1 MRRGG
6 GTYRPAQ
13 VSDLGSYP
21 LVAAFCGRGV
31 GARAQSEF
39 MPKKHA
45 ALPPVLG
52 AHFSTAHAMKQGVTR
67 RRLRGGDLQKPFHG
81 ARRTAEDVAAEK
93 KRLDGDNRPLALS
106 RRLAEEVRSRALT
119 YLQVMPKDAF
129 ICGRSA
135 ALLRGYPVGAAKNRG
150 KSGHHHGKEEEDE
163 HEPLD
168 VGVITPQTAPRGK
181 GVNGR
186 RLASRFV
193 QVEKFD
199 GVSVM
204 TVPTMWAMLGRELTE
219 RELTILADAIV
230 RIPRDTYGILHPERA
245 DATLADLQAAIDA
258 GPQKGVAKLRVALA
272 RARTG
277 SASPLETEYRLD
289 AQDAGL
295 PAPELDVQ
303 IRDEHGRLLGISEL
317 VYRQYRLVV
326 EIEGDHHRSSRQQW
340 NRDIEKYRD
349 YAEAGWE
356 VVRLTSTHIRA
367 RRNAVE
373 IVRTALIRRYKALS
387 R

>member
-1 MRRGG
+1 
-6 GTYRPAQ
+6 
-13 VSDLGSYP
+13 
-21 LVAAFCGRGV
+21 
-31 GARAQSEF
+31 

-45 ALPPVLG
+45 ALPPGLG
-52 AHFSTAHAMKQGVTR
+52 AHFSTAHAIDQGVTR
-67 RRLRGGDLQKPFHG
+67 RRLRGRDLQKPFHG
-81 ARRTAEDVAAEK
+81 ARRTVADIAAEK
-93 KRLDGDNRPLALS
+93 KRLDKDTRPLAPS
-106 RRLAEEVRSRALT
+106 RRLAEEPRARALT

-135 ALLRGYPVGAAKNRG
+135 ALLRGYPVDAAKKRG
-150 KSGHHHGKEEEDE
+150 KSRNHRGEEGEEDE
-163 HEPLD
+163 NDSLD

-181 GVNGR
+181 GVKGR

-193 QVEKFD
+193 QVEQFD
-199 GVSVM
+199 GIPVM
-204 TVPTMWAMLGRELTE
+204 TAPTMWAMLGRELTE

-230 RIPRDTYGILHPERA
+230 HIPRDSYGVSHPERA

-258 GPQKGVAKLRVALA
+258 GPQKGVAKLRAALA

-289 AQDAGL
+289 AEDAGL
-295 PAPELDVQ
+295 PTPELDVQ
-303 IRDEHGRLLGISEL
+303 IRDERGRLLGISEL
-317 VYRQYRLVV
+317 VYGKYRLVV

-373 IVRTALIRRYKALS
+373 IVRTALIRRHKALG

>member
-1 MRRGG
+1 
-6 GTYRPAQ
+6 
-13 VSDLGSYP
+13 
-21 LVAAFCGRGV
+21 
-31 GARAQSEF
+31 

-52 AHFSTAHAMKQGVTR
+52 AHFSTAHAIEQGVTR
-67 RRLRGGDLQKPFHG
+67 RRLRGRDLQKPFHG
-81 ARRTAEDVAAEK
+81 ARRTSADVAAEK
-93 KRLDGDNRPLALS
+93 KRLDGDARPLAPS
-106 RRLAEEVRSRALT
+106 RRLAEELRSRALT
-119 YLQVMPKDAF
+119 YLQVIPREAF
-129 ICGRSA
+129 ICGRTA
-135 ALLRGYPVGAAKNRG
+135 ALLRGYPLGAAKKRDENR
-150 KSGHHHGKEEEDE
+150 HHRGEEQEDE
-163 HEPLD
+163 PDPLD

-193 QVEKFD
+193 QVEQFK
-199 GVSVM
+199 GVPVM
-204 TVPTMWAMLGRELTE
+204 TAPTMWAMLGRELTE

-230 RIPRDTYGILHPERA
+230 HIPRDSSGVAHPERA

-258 GPQKGVAKLRVALA
+258 GPQKGVAKLRAALA

-289 AQDAGL
+289 AEDAGL
-295 PAPELDVQ
+295 PTPELDVQ
-303 IRDEHGRLLGISEL
+303 IRDERGRLLGISEL
-317 VYRQYRLVV
+317 VYRKYRVVV

-367 RRNAVE
+367 RRNAVQ
-373 IVRTALIRRYKALS
+373 IVRTALIRHHKALS

>member
-1 MRRGG
+1 
-6 GTYRPAQ
+6 
-13 VSDLGSYP
+13 
-21 LVAAFCGRGV
+21 
-31 GARAQSEF
+31 

-45 ALPPVLG
+45 ALPPELG
-52 AHFSTAHAMKQGVTR
+52 AHFSTAHAMEQGVTR

-81 ARRTAEDVAAEK
+81 ARRRVEDITAEK
-93 KRLDGDNRPLALS
+93 NRLDRDTRPLALS
-106 RRLAEEVRSRALT
+106 RRLAEELHSRALT
-119 YLQVMPKDAF
+119 YLQVMPRGAF

-150 KSGHHHGKEEEDE
+150 TSRHRQGDEEEDD

-168 VGVITPQTAPRGK
+168 VSVITPQTAPRGK
-181 GVNGR
+181 GVKGR

-193 QVEKFD
+193 QVEQLD
-199 GVSVM
+199 GVPVM
-204 TVPTMWAMLGRELTE
+204 TAPTMWAMLGRELTE

-230 RIPRDTYGILHPERA
+230 HIPRDSYGIAHPERA
-245 DATLADLQAAIDA
+245 HATLADLQAAIDA
-258 GPQKGVAKLRVALA
+258 GPQKGVARLRAALA
-272 RARTG
+272 RARAG

-289 AQDAGL
+289 AEDAGL
-295 PAPELDVQ
+295 PTPELDVQ
-303 IRDEHGRLLGISEL
+303 IRDERGRLLGISEL
-317 VYRQYRLVV
+317 VYRKYRLVV

-373 IVRTALIRRYKALS
+373 IVRTALIRRRDTLG

>member
-1 MRRGG
+1 
-6 GTYRPAQ
+6 
-13 VSDLGSYP
+13 
-21 LVAAFCGRGV
+21 
-31 GARAQSEF
+31 

-52 AHFSTAHAMKQGVTR
+52 AHFSTAHAMEHGVTR

-81 ARRTAEDVAAEK
+81 ARRTVEDIAAEK
-93 KRLDGDNRPLALS
+93 ERLEGDTRPLSLS
-106 RRLAEEVRSRALT
+106 RRLAEELHSRALT
-119 YLQVMPKDAF
+119 YLQVMPRDSF

-135 ALLRGYPVGAAKNRG
+135 ALLRGYPLGAAKSRG
-150 KSGHHHGKEEEDE
+150 KSRHQKDEDEDEEDE
-163 HEPLD
+163 HESLD

-181 GVNGR
+181 RVKGH

-193 QVEKFD
+193 QVEQFD
-199 GVSVM
+199 GVPVM
-204 TVPTMWAMLGRELTE
+204 TAPTMWAMLGRELTE

-230 RIPRDTYGILHPERA
+230 HIPRDSYGIPHPERA

-258 GPQKGVAKLRVALA
+258 GPQKGVAKLRAALA

-289 AQDAGL
+289 AEDAGL

-303 IRDEHGRLLGISEL
+303 IRDERGRLLGISEL
-317 VYRQYRLVV
+317 VYREYRLVV

-373 IVRTALIRRYKALS
+373 IVRTALIRRRRALGH
-387 R
+387 